1 MIEMGNPGTHSLM
14 RPLDIRRKALRPQIK
29 TSSSTVM
36 GLDDFR
42 RDIPTELF
50 RAARRISCDIGS
62 TSHRAVYHGG
72 TGRSCSSSNCV
83 VITDGVLASRC
94 ASRGSYPTRTISGSS
109 PIVIGIET
117 VVPGVLGPLELGV
130 VVFTPL
136 GVPVPFVPLLVAL
149 IPLLPDPVPD
159 VAPAPLETP
168 PEPVLAAPTPAP
180 AAPPAP
186 AEAPPAAPPP
196 PAAQLIVAS
205 PDVKARVSA
214 ITAGRF
220 MTMPSCRKHALSVRY
235 ENEANGTLV
244 PAAPR
249 EL

>member
-1 MIEMGNPGTHSLM
+1 MAVPGAPVLPPIVSSL
-14 RPLDIRRKALRPQIK
+14 PTAFWHPDALREEATPPAPFPA
-29 TSSSTVM
+29 VVPLLL
-36 GLDDFR
+36 GLK
-42 RDIPTELF
+42 L
-50 RAARRISCDIGS
+50 
-62 TSHRAVYHGG
+62 
-72 TGRSCSSSNCV
+72 
-83 VITDGVLASRC
+83 L
-94 ASRGSYPTRTISGSS
+94 
-109 PIVIGIET
+109 
-117 VVPGVLGPLELGV
+117 VPGVLGPLELGV

-244 PAAPR
+244 PAAHR